1 MEGFS
6 ILGRDP
12 PSQHRPYPTI
22 PAAELAEAAYE
33 KSSDSSPWLL
43 PSFAQRIRGRIAGA
57 SPPAHLPPSVSR
69 YFWRKALT
77 MPGDNGVARNP
88 RSTRQYRSHT
98 AFRDIE
104 SHHIHAS
111 AALVSCHPRSCPA
124 IPSHIRPCSLYAP
137 GHTEAHREYEHQEY
151 EKAAMRCMAALAWR
165 ILRESV
171 SGEPGRLVTIRLHSA
186 R

>member
-1 MEGFS
+1 MGGFS

-12 PSQHRPYPTI
+12 PSQHHPIRPVS
-22 PAAELAEAAYE
+22 LAEAPIE
-33 KSSDSSPWLL
+33 RRP
-43 PSFAQRIRGRIAGA
+43 RIPLRG
-57 SPPAHLPPSVSR
+57 PPFFCA
-69 YFWRKALT
+69 A
-77 MPGDNGVARNP
+77 NP
-88 RSTRQYRSHT
+88 RSYCGGFASRPPSAIGVTVLLAEGSHHARRQRYRPESPFHTAISLTHT

-104 SHHIHAS
+104 SHYIHAS

-171 SGEPGRLVTIRLHSA
+171 SGEPGRLVTTRLHSA